1 MSMAFIKQQ
10 SYIIKRR
17 YKLAISVRKNSEE
30 AIIALAYAL
39 NAQQSD
45 FTDGY
50 TDGYFHRDVTQTTN
64 GPLTDVSNVV
74 LTTVTVTAAAATS
87 LSTSLTLV
95 NQLFGIFNLHMS
107 DGQVH
112 LRQDVVN
119 LYILDGYQTQAAV
132 DLPSAIVL
140 VNALKVLFNDHLV
153 QSGIHQINDTVNTVN
168 TANAST
174 QTTVNNLAN
183 QLKTSLNAH
192 MASCPTGAPRIRF
205 ILD

>member
-1 MSMAFIKQQ
+1 M
-10 SYIIKRR
+10 
-17 YKLAISVRKNSEE
+17 AISVRKNSEE

-50 TDGYFHRDVTQTTN
+50 SDGYFHRDVTQTTN
-64 GPLTDVSNVV
+64 GPLLDVGGVV
-74 LTTVTVTAAAATS
+74 LTTVTVTAPAATNLATS
-87 LSTSLTLV
+87 LVLV
-95 NQLFGIFNLHMS
+95 NQLFGILTLHMQ

-112 LRQDVVN
+112 LAQDVVN
-119 LYILDGYQTQAAV
+119 LSVLDGYQALAAV

-140 VNALKVLFNDHLV
+140 VNELKTIFNNHLT

-168 TANAST
+168 TANAT
-174 QTTVNNLAN
+174 NQTTVDNLAN